1 MSARPTT
8 DAPAEAARPPQ
19 DHPVPPGYA
28 AGAPVPWWVKLGVKL
43 VMGALPVPARA
54 WRAIGLRRHSFGAAD
69 VTRFVP
75 PMQERAARFATLAG
89 RPPRNML
96 EVGPGAMVLRA
107 PIAAALGLGPIWYLD
122 VEDDA
127 PRDLEPWR
135 RAAAAARDAGLSP
148 PDLSGCATHED
159 VLKACGATLLVGGAE
174 RLAALAPGSVDLV
187 VSEAVLEHVRREDMG
202 PLLSGLRRVTAPDGV
217 GMHGVDFHDHLGGKL
232 RHLSF
237 APGFWESAAVG
248 RAALYCNRLG
258 LSEVVAA
265 FRDAGFTPT
274 VTGRL
279 VWDSAPLPPGGRHPS
294 LRRTAEDDLVCA
306 AQIECRPA

>member
-1 MSARPTT
+1 MSSA
-8 DAPAEAARPPQ
+8 PPQ

-43 VMGALPVPARA
+43 AIGALPVPARA
-54 WRAIGLRRHSFGAAD
+54 WRALGLRRHSFGAEDLA
-69 VTRFVP
+69 RLVP
-75 PMQERAARFATLAG
+75 PMVERVERFRALAG
-89 RPPRNML
+89 RAPRNLL

-107 PIAAALGLGPIWYLD
+107 PVAAALGLAPIWYLD

-127 PRDLEPWR
+127 PRELEPWR
-135 RAAAAARDAGLSP
+135 RAAEAARAAGLAP

-187 VSEAVLEHVRREDMG
+187 VSEAVLEHVRREEMG
-202 PLLSGLRRVTAPDGV
+202 ALLAGLRRVTAPHGA
-217 GMHGVDFHDHLGGKL
+217 GLHGVDFHDHLGGRL
-232 RHLSF
+232 RHLGF
-237 APGFWESAAVG
+237 APGFWEGRAVA

-265 FRDAGFTPT
+265 FRDAGFAPE
-274 VTGRL
+274 VTARL
-279 VWDSAPLPPGGRHPS
+279 VWPAPPLPPGGRHPS
-294 LRRTAEDDLVCA
+294 LGRAPADDLVCA
-306 AQIECRPA
+306 AQVECRPA